1 VSDHSTASSFD
12 ASGIACL
19 DTTRMWLARF
29 PLSIIQLAGRIGVG
43 ATFFKAGLLKY
54 QSWEFTV
61 RLFQE
66 EYRVPLLDPA
76 VAARIAMVQELTI
89 PILLFLGLATR
100 IATLPLLGMI
110 AVIQTFVYPNAYNE
124 HLVWGAILVL
134 LLTRGPGV
142 FSVDYLIGQYAK
154 KRSRR
159 SQVE

>member
-1 VSDHSTASSFD
+1 MNRPNPVR
-12 ASGIACL
+12 L
-19 DTTRMWLARF
+19 YLARF

-61 RLFQE
+61 KLFEE

-76 VAARIAMVQELTI
+76 VAAGIATVQELTI

-100 IATLPLLGMI
+100 VATIPLLGMI
-110 AVIQTFVYPNAYNE
+110 TVIQLFVYPNAYNE
-124 HLVWGAILVL
+124 HLVWGSILVL

-142 FSVDYLIGQYAK
+142 VSVDYLIE
-154 KRSRR
+154 RLLTRR
-159 SQVE
+159 QKLASIPLTRGA

>member
-1 VSDHSTASSFD
+1 MNRVD
-12 ASGIACL
+12 AVRL
-19 DTTRMWLARF
+19 YLARF

-61 RLFQE
+61 KLFEE

-76 VAARIAMVQELTI
+76 VAAGIATVQELTI

-100 IATLPLLGMI
+100 VATIPLLGMI
-110 AVIQTFVYPNAYNE
+110 AVIQLFVYPNAYNE
-124 HLVWGAILVL
+124 HLVWGSILVL

-142 FSVDYLIGQYAK
+142 VSVDYLIERLAA
-154 KRSRR
+154 RR
-159 SQVE
+159 QNPASIPLTREA

>member
-1 VSDHSTASSFD
+1 MEPSGFAWFD
-12 ASGIACL
+12 AA
-19 DTTRMWLARF
+19 RVWLARF

-54 QSWEFTV
+54 NSWEFTV

-100 IATLPLLGMI
+100 LATLPLLGMI

-142 FSVDYLIGQYAK
+142 FSLDHFI
-154 KRSRR
+154 SRVAR
-159 SQVE
+159 RAVMR

>member
-1 VSDHSTASSFD
+1 MRHD
-12 ASGIACL
+12 AATSVVETTGIGWL
-19 DTTRMWLARF
+19 DATRLWLARF

-100 IATLPLLGMI
+100 IATLPAPRNDRRHPDVRVSQCIQRASGLGRDSR
-110 AVIQTFVYPNAYNE
+110 AAAHARPRSVLARLPDQSVRPEKGPPT
-124 HLVWGAILVL
+124 AI
-134 LLTRGPGV
+134 
-142 FSVDYLIGQYAK
+142 
-154 KRSRR
+154 
-159 SQVE
+159 E

>member
-1 VSDHSTASSFD
+1 MNSLD
-12 ASGIACL
+12 AVRL
-19 DTTRMWLARF
+19 YLARF

-61 RLFQE
+61 KLFEE

-76 VAARIAMVQELTI
+76 VAASIATVQELTI

-100 IATLPLLGMI
+100 IATIPLLGMI
-110 AVIQTFVYPNAYNE
+110 AVIQLFVYPNAYNE
-124 HLVWGAILVL
+124 HLVWGSILVL

-142 FSVDYLIGQYAK
+142 VSVDYLIE
-154 KRSRR
+154 RLLTRR
-159 SQVE
+159 HKLASIPLTREA

>member
-1 VSDHSTASSFD
+1 MSRDLAVPSIEAT
-12 ASGIACL
+12 GIAWP
-19 DTTRMWLARF
+19 DTIRAWLARF

-61 RLFQE
+61 KLFQE
-66 EYRVPLLDPA
+66 EYRVPLLDPTI
-76 VAARIAMVQELTI
+76 AARIAMVQELTI

-100 IATLPLLGMI
+100 IATIPLLGMI

-142 FSVDYLIGQYAK
+142 FSFDYLVGRHSK
-154 KRSRR
+154 KRRR
-159 SQVE
+159 RLIE

>member
-1 VSDHSTASSFD
+1 MNRLNNA
-12 ASGIACL
+12 
-19 DTTRMWLARF
+19 RRYLARF

-61 RLFQE
+61 KLFEE

-76 VAARIAMVQELTI
+76 VAAGIATVQELTI

-100 IATLPLLGMI
+100 IATIPLLGMI
-110 AVIQTFVYPNAYNE
+110 AVIQLFVYPNAYNE
-124 HLVWGAILVL
+124 HLVWTSILVL

-142 FSVDYLIGQYAK
+142 LSVDYLIERMMSRQA
-154 KRSRR
+154 RSRLTVGAVAPR
-159 SQVE
+159 G